1 VAFDAAQLE
10 RYLPVS
16 TCEKDGFRKR
26 FNPSY
31 AGCKKNLTRRANHR
45 HIVIIARSEPAV
57 GKLAA
62 GFSFAGFSIGEFFAS
77 GVRAPF
83 PDVALPIRYGTA
95 PAAVRSNATGK
106 LNASWEI
113 GGDRAPIFACATGEQ
128 KS

>member
-10 RYLPVS
+10 HYL
-16 TCEKDGFRKR
+16 TCERDGFRKG

-45 HIVIIARSEPAV
+45 HIVIIARGEPAV

-83 PDVALPIRYGTA
+83 PDVALLIRYETA
-95 PAAVRSNATGK
+95 PVAVRSNATGK
-106 LNASWEI
+106 LNDILGNTGAI
-113 GGDRAPIFACATGEQ
+113 DRAPIFACATGEQ